1 MPAITEG
8 VEFDTVAREIR
19 CKWSPEN
26 DKVSLQSLQA
36 VLNAYA
42 DALKAVPGCT
52 GVKRIVCGACQDFKI
67 IVSVPA
73 GSFGAWEVSVRAPV
87 MVERLSLRTALKKL
101 CAPYSLWQGKNFAP
115 ETEILAAMNAIEGVT
130 DVETQTYTFMEV

>member
-8 VEFDTVAREIR
+8 VEFDTLARKIR

-36 VLNAYA
+36 VLNANA

-52 GVKRIVCGACQDFKI
+52 GVKRIICGSCQDFKI
-67 IVSVPA
+67 ITTVPA
-73 GSFGAWEVSVRAPV
+73 GSFGAWEVGIRAK
-87 MVERLSLRTALKKL
+87 LSLCAFCVRTTLKKNI
-101 CAPYSLWQGKNFAP
+101 CSLLFGRARALLRRPRSSQP
-115 ETEILAAMNAIEGVT
+115 
-130 DVETQTYTFMEV
+130 